1 KTDEQAIELVRSQGF
16 RMDGVPPKDRM
27 VKLAETGNMST
38 GGISIDRTFEAHE
51 ENVEIAEE
59 AAQVV
64 GLDVAGIDFI
74 TPDIS
79 KPVRESGGAMVEVNA
94 APGFRMHTHP
104 TEGEAQ
110 YVAKPVIDLLFPPGT
125 PSRIPIVAITG
136 SNGKTTTAR
145 MVTHILKGMGRKV
158 GLTSTDGIFVDGRV
172 IRRGDMSGPRSASTV
187 LQNPMVDSAVFE
199 VARGGILREGLGY
212 QRNDVAVVLN
222 VTGDH
227 LGLG

>member
-1 KTDEQAIELVRSQGF
+1 
-16 RMDGVPPKDRM
+16 M
-27 VKLAETGNMST
+27 
-38 GGISIDRTFEAHE
+38 
-51 ENVEIAEE
+51 
-59 AAQVV
+59 
-64 GLDVAGIDFI
+64 
-74 TPDIS
+74 
-79 KPVRESGGAMVEVNA
+79 
-94 APGFRMHTHP
+94 
-104 TEGEAQ
+104 
-110 YVAKPVIDLLFPPGT
+110 LFPPGT

-227 LGLG
+227 LGLGGITSMRQLAAVKQVIVEAVPRSGTAVLNADDSLVAQMARHCSGVGSAPITERISGGYVAAFMARSVRSGRDPCLPARSDTEP

>member
-1 KTDEQAIELVRSQGF
+1 MG
-16 RMDGVPPKDRM
+16 
-27 VKLAETGNMST
+27 
-38 GGISIDRTFEAHE
+38 GGI
-51 ENVEIAEE
+51 
-59 AAQVV
+59 
-64 GLDVAGIDFI
+64 
-74 TPDIS
+74 
-79 KPVRESGGAMVEVNA
+79 VEVNA

-110 YVAKPVIDLLFPPGT
+110 YVAKPVIDMLFPPGT

-187 LQNPMVDSAVFE
+187 LQNPMVDFAVFE
-199 VARGGILREGLGY
+199 VARGSGLTLIELAPGVDVEEI
-212 QRNDVAVVLN
+212 QAKTEAAFSVSAGLKAVAV
-222 VTGDH
+222 
-227 LGLG
+227 